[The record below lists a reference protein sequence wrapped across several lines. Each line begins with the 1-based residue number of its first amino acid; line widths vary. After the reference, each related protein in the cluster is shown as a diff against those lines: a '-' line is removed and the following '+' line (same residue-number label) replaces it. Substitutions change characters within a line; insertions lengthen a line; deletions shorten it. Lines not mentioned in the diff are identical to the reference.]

1 MRGRRVS
8 HPLGLEPGNLL
19 EDAEKRQ
26 KSMLEQ
32 LESLVSMESP
42 SEDKAAV
49 DRVSRVVAGWF
60 EEVGGKIRW
69 YRQKKFGD
77 LLEVRFGATARRAKA
92 GAGERAKPILLLGHL
107 DTVWPM
113 GTLEKMP
120 FRVAKGK
127 AFGPGVYDMKAG
139 VVMALHAVAMLRE
152 RQALTTPVVVLLVSD
167 EEIGSPVSR
176 AVTEKIARECS
187 AVFVLEPAQGPQGAY
202 KTARKGVGDYS
213 VHVRGVAAHSGVD
226 FENGHSAVLE
236 LARLIEKISRFTDLK
251 AGLTVN
257 PGTICG
263 GTRTNVIAAEAQAEV
278 DVRIARMRD
287 AARVEKLFRRLRVTD
302 RACTLT
308 ITGGMNRPP
317 MERSRGTVALFQQ
330 AKGLA
335 RAMGFA
341 LEEASTGGGSDGNFT
356 AALGIPTLDGMGAVG
371 EGAHAAHESIVVGE
385 LTKRTALLAAM
396 IAG

>member
-1 MRGRRVS
+1 
-8 HPLGLEPGNLL
+8 LE
-19 EDAEKRQ
+19 EAKKRQ
-26 KSMLEQ
+26 TTMVEQ
-32 LESLVSMESP
+32 LGELVSIESP

-49 DRVSRVVAGWF
+49 DPAGRAVGDWF
-60 EEVGGKIRW
+60 EKVGGKVRW
-69 YRQKKFGD
+69 HRQKKYGD
-77 LLEVRFGATARRAKA
+77 LLEVRLGATGPRAKA
-92 GAGERAKPILLLGHL
+92 GTGGNQKPILLLGHL
-107 DTVWPM
+107 DTVWPT
-113 GTLEKMP
+113 GTLAKMP

-127 AFGPGVYDMKAG
+127 ASGPGVYDMKAG

-152 RQALTTPVVVLLVSD
+152 RQAQTTPVVVLLVS
-167 EEIGSPVSR
+167 EEEVGSPVSR

-187 AVFVLEPAQGPQGAY
+187 AVFVLEPAQGAQGAY

-213 VHVRGVAAHSGVD
+213 VHVQGVAAHSGVD
-226 FENGHSAVLE
+226 FEKGHSAVLE
-236 LARLIEKISRFTDLK
+236 LARLIEKISQFTDLK
-251 AGLTVN
+251 TGLTVN

-287 AARVEKLFRRLRVTD
+287 AARVERLFRGLRVTD
-302 RACTLT
+302 RACKLT

-317 MERSRGTVALFQQ
+317 MERSQGTVALFQQ
-330 AKGLA
+330 AKELA
-335 RAMGFA
+335 GAMGFA

-371 EGAHAAHESIVVGE
+371 EGAHAAHESIVVSE
-385 LTKRTALLAAM
+385 LVNRTALLAAM

>member
-1 MRGRRVS
+1 MS
-8 HPLGLEPGNLL
+8 HPRGIEPGKLL
-19 EDAEKRQ
+19 EDAKNRH

-32 LESLVSMESP
+32 LEAVVSIESP
-42 SEDKAAV
+42 SEDKTAV
-49 DRVSRVVAGWF
+49 DRASRLVAGWF
-60 EEVGGKIRW
+60 EGLGGKIRW
-69 YRQKKFGD
+69 HRQKKFGD
-77 LLEVRFGATARRAKA
+77 LLEVRLGAVGRRSNA
-92 GAGERAKPILLLGHL
+92 GGRGKPILLLGHL
-107 DTVWPM
+107 DTVWPT
-113 GTLEKMP
+113 GTLAKMP

-139 VVMALHAVAMLRE
+139 VVMALHAIAMLRE
-152 RQALTTPVVVLLVSD
+152 RQAQPMPVVVLLVSD

-176 AVTEKIARECS
+176 AVTEKIAKECS

-226 FENGHSAVLE
+226 FEKGHSAVLE

-251 AGLTVN
+251 SGLTVN

-287 AARVEKLFRRLRVTD
+287 AARVEKLFRGLRATD

-330 AKGLA
+330 AKGFA
-335 RAMGFA
+335 HAMGFA

-371 EGAHAAHESIVVGE
+371 EGAHATHESIVLDE
-385 LTKRTALLAAM
+385 LTKRTALLTAM

>member
-1 MRGRRVS
+1 MNDLFVF
-8 HPLGLEPGNLL
+8 EPGHLL
-19 EDAEKRQ
+19 EDAENRQ
-26 KSMLEQ
+26 KGMLEQ
-32 LESLVSMESP
+32 IEALVSIESP
-42 SEDKAAV
+42 SEEKSAV
-49 DRVSRVVAGWF
+49 DRASRAVAGWF
-60 EEVGGKIRW
+60 EDVGGKIRW
-69 YRQKKFGD
+69 HRQKKFGD
-77 LLEVRFGATARRAKA
+77 LLEIRFGAMGQRSSARRDA
-92 GAGERAKPILLLGHL
+92 RRKPILLLGHL

-113 GTLEKMP
+113 GTLVKMP
-120 FRVAKGK
+120 FRVEKGK

-152 RQALTTPVVVLLVSD
+152 RQAQTTPVVVLLVSD

-213 VHVRGVAAHSGVD
+213 VQVHGVAAHSGVD
-226 FENGHSAVLE
+226 FEKGHSAVLE
-236 LARLIEKISRFTDLK
+236 LARLIEKISQFTDLK
-251 AGLTVN
+251 TGLTVN

-287 AARVEKLFRRLRVTD
+287 AARVEKLFRGLRATD

-330 AKGLA
+330 AKGFA
-335 RAMGFA
+335 DAMGFA

-371 EGAHAAHESIVVGE
+371 EGAHATHESIVLGE
-385 LTKRTALLAAM
+385 LAKRTALLAAM

>member
-1 MRGRRVS
+1 MSYPHGI
-8 HPLGLEPGNLL
+8 EPSRWL

-26 KSMLEQ
+26 KAMLEP
-32 LESLVSMESP
+32 LEALVSIESP
-42 SEDKAAV
+42 SEDKVAV
-49 DRVSRVVAGWF
+49 DRASRVVAGWF
-60 EEVGGKIRW
+60 EGLGGKIRW
-69 YRQKKFGD
+69 HRQKQFGD
-77 LLEVRFGATARRAKA
+77 LLEVRFGSMARVSNA
-92 GAGERAKPILLLGHL
+92 GARGRRKPILLLGHL

-113 GTLEKMP
+113 GTLAKMP
-120 FRVAKGK
+120 FRIAKGK
-127 AFGPGVYDMKAG
+127 AFGPGAYDMKAG
-139 VVMALHAVAMLRE
+139 VVMALHAVAILRE
-152 RQALTTPVVVLLVSD
+152 RQALTTPLVVLLNSD
-167 EEIGSPVSR
+167 EEVGSPVSR

-226 FENGHSAVLE
+226 FEKGHSAVLE
-236 LARLIEKISRFTDLK
+236 IARLIEKISRFTDLK
-251 AGLTVN
+251 TGLTVN

-287 AARVEKLFRRLRVTD
+287 AARVEKLFRGLRVTD

-317 MERSRGTVALFQQ
+317 MERCRGTVALFQK
-330 AKGLA
+330 AKGFA

-371 EGAHAAHESIVVGE
+371 EGAHAAHESIVLSE
-385 LTKRTALLAAM
+385 LAKRTALLAAM
-396 IAG
+396 MAG

>member
-1 MRGRRVS
+1 MSMVLK
-8 HPLGLEPGNLL
+8 HEPASLL
-19 EDAEKRQ
+19 KNAKQRQ
-26 KSMLEQ
+26 KTMGEQ
-32 LESLVSMESP
+32 LEALVSIESP

-49 DRVSRVVAGWF
+49 DRASGLVAGWF
-60 EEVGGKIRW
+60 EELGGKIRW
-69 YRQKKFGD
+69 HRQKKFGD
-77 LLEVRFGATARRAKA
+77 LLEVRLGAMAQRTNA
-92 GAGERAKPILLLGHL
+92 GAGERRKPILLLGHL

-113 GTLEKMP
+113 GTLAKMP
-120 FRVAKGK
+120 FRVAKGRI
-127 AFGPGVYDMKAG
+127 FGPGVYDMKAG
-139 VVMALHAVAMLRE
+139 VVMAVHAVAMLRE
-152 RQALTTPVVVLLVSD
+152 RQAQTTPVVVLLVSD

-176 AVTEKIARECS
+176 GVTEKIARECS

-213 VHVRGVAAHSGVD
+213 VLVRGVAAHSGVD
-226 FENGHSAVLE
+226 FEKGHSAVLE

-251 AGLTVN
+251 TGLTVN

-263 GTRTNVIAAEAQAEV
+263 GTRSNVIAAEAQAEV

-287 AARVEKLFRRLRVTD
+287 AARVERLFRGLRVTD

-317 MERSRGTVALFQQ
+317 MERSRGTVTLFQHT
-330 AKGLA
+330 KGLA

-356 AALGIPTLDGMGAVG
+356 AALGVPTLDGMGAVG
-371 EGAHAAHESIVVGE
+371 EGAHAAHESIVMSE
-385 LTKRTALLAAM
+385 LAKRTALLAAM

>member
-1 MRGRRVS
+1 MNDLFVF
-8 HPLGLEPGNLL
+8 EPGHLL
-19 EDAEKRQ
+19 EDAENRQ
-26 KSMLEQ
+26 KGMLEQ
-32 LESLVSMESP
+32 IEALVSIESP
-42 SEDKAAV
+42 SEEKSAV
-49 DRVSRVVAGWF
+49 DRASRAVAGWF
-60 EEVGGKIRW
+60 EDVGGKIRW
-69 YRQKKFGD
+69 HRQKKFGD
-77 LLEVRFGATARRAKA
+77 LLEIRFGAMGRGSNARGDARR
-92 GAGERAKPILLLGHL
+92 KPILLLGHL

-113 GTLEKMP
+113 GTLVKMP
-120 FRVAKGK
+120 FRVEKGK

-152 RQALTTPVVVLLVSD
+152 RQAQTTPVVVLLVSD

-213 VHVRGVAAHSGVD
+213 VHVHGVAAHSGVD
-226 FENGHSAVLE
+226 FEKGHSAVLE
-236 LARLIEKISRFTDLK
+236 LARLIEKISQFTDLK
-251 AGLTVN
+251 TGLTVN

-287 AARVEKLFRRLRVTD
+287 AARVEKLFRGLRVTD

-330 AKGLA
+330 AKGFA
-335 RAMGFA
+335 DAMGFA

-371 EGAHAAHESIVVGE
+371 EGAHATHESIVLGE
-385 LTKRTALLAAM
+385 LAKRTALLAAM

>member
-1 MRGRRVS
+1 MDEQEDRKDAGVS
-8 HPLGLEPGNLL
+8 HPLVIEPRQLL

-26 KSMLEQ
+26 KNMLEQ
-32 LESLVSMESP
+32 LGALVSIESP

-49 DRVSRVVAGWF
+49 DCAGRLVAGWF
-60 EEVGGKIRW
+60 EGLGGKIRW
-69 YRQKKFGD
+69 HRQKKFGD
-77 LLEVRFGATARRAKA
+77 LLEVRFGAMGRSAGGSTSGRR
-92 GAGERAKPILLLGHL
+92 KPILLLGHL

-152 RQALTTPVVVLLVSD
+152 RQAQMTPVVVLLVSD
-167 EEIGSPVSR
+167 EEIGSTVSR

-226 FENGHSAVLE
+226 FEKGHSAVLE
-236 LARLIEKISRFTDLK
+236 LARLIEKISRLTDLK
-251 AGLTVN
+251 TGLTVN
-257 PGTICG
+257 PGTIRG

-287 AARVEKLFRRLRVTD
+287 AARVEKLFRGLR
-302 RACTLT
+302 
-308 ITGGMNRPP
+308 
-317 MERSRGTVALFQQ
+317 
-330 AKGLA
+330 
-335 RAMGFA
+335 
-341 LEEASTGGGSDGNFT
+341 
-356 AALGIPTLDGMGAVG
+356 
-371 EGAHAAHESIVVGE
+371 
-385 LTKRTALLAAM
+385 
-396 IAG
+396 

>member
-1 MRGRRVS
+1 
-8 HPLGLEPGNLL
+8 
-19 EDAEKRQ
+19 
-26 KSMLEQ
+26 
-32 LESLVSMESP
+32 
-42 SEDKAAV
+42 
-49 DRVSRVVAGWF
+49 
-60 EEVGGKIRW
+60 
-69 YRQKKFGD
+69 
-77 LLEVRFGATARRAKA
+77 
-92 GAGERAKPILLLGHL
+92 
-107 DTVWPM
+107 
-113 GTLEKMP
+113 
-120 FRVAKGK
+120 
-127 AFGPGVYDMKAG
+127 
-139 VVMALHAVAMLRE
+139 MALHALAILRE

-176 AVTEKIARECS
+176 AVTEKIARESS

-226 FENGHSAVLE
+226 FEKGHSAVLE
-236 LARLIEKISRFTDLK
+236 LARQIEKISRFTDLK
-251 AGLTVN
+251 TGLTVN

-287 AARVEKLFRRLRVTD
+287 AARVERLFRGLRVTD

-317 MERSRGTVALFQQ
+317 MERSRRMVELFQQ

-335 RAMGFA
+335 RAMGFR

-371 EGAHAAHESIVVGE
+371 EGAHATHESIVLSE
-385 LTKRTALLAAM
+385 LAKRTALLAAM

>member
-1 MRGRRVS
+1 MSYPHGIESSRW
-8 HPLGLEPGNLL
+8 L

-26 KSMLEQ
+26 KAMLEP
-32 LESLVSMESP
+32 LEALVSIESP
-42 SEDKAAV
+42 SEDKVAV
-49 DRVSRVVAGWF
+49 DRASRVVAGWF
-60 EEVGGKIRW
+60 EGLGGKIRW
-69 YRQKKFGD
+69 HRQKQFGD
-77 LLEVRFGATARRAKA
+77 LLEVRFGSMARGSNA
-92 GAGERAKPILLLGHL
+92 GAGGRRKPILLLGHL

-113 GTLEKMP
+113 GTLAKMP

-152 RQALTTPVVVLLVSD
+152 RQALTTPVVVLFVSD
-167 EEIGSPVSR
+167 EEVGSPVSR

-226 FENGHSAVLE
+226 FEKGHSAVLE

-251 AGLTVN
+251 TGLTVN

-287 AARVEKLFRRLRVTD
+287 AARVEKLFRGLRATD

-330 AKGLA
+330 AKGFA
-335 RAMGFA
+335 RTMGFA

-371 EGAHAAHESIVVGE
+371 EGAHAAHESIVLGE
-385 LTKRTALLAAM
+385 LAKRTALLAAM
-396 IAG
+396 MAG